1 MIGLI
6 LGETKLGKIII
17 NKLKLID
24 QNFLV
29 IDISKKKIYKKNK
42 NHISLSIGQL
52 GKAISILKKNNC
64 KKIIFAGK
72 VSRPNFSKIKLDFKF
87 LYNLPKIIKSSKR
100 GDAALIK
107 EFLKIFKKEGFK
119 VLNSTYFNPE
129 LVLKKGNYTKIKPNS
144 SNKEDITK
152 AKNIIRDLGK
162 HDIGQGVIVR
172 KGYVITIEGP
182 EGTDPM
188 LSRALKLIKRLSNKN
203 DRHGIL
209 LKFPKSKQDLRTDLP
224 TVGIKTIRKCSKI
237 GLKGIVLK
245 AGKNIFLDKEKSIN
259 LANKNNMF
267 ISVI

>member
-1 MIGLI
+1 MIGLV
-6 LGETKLGKIII
+6 LGDTKLGRLIIK
-17 NKLKLID
+17 KLKSID
-24 QNFLV
+24 QNFLI
-29 IDISKKKIYKKNK
+29 IDISNKKIYRKNK
-42 NHISLSIGQL
+42 NCISLSIGQL
-52 GKAISILKKNNC
+52 GKAISILRKNKC
-64 KKIIFAGK
+64 KKVIFAGR

-87 LYNLPKIIKSSKR
+87 LYNLPKIIRSSKK

-119 VLNSTYFNPE
+119 ILNSTYFNPE
-129 LVLKKGNYTKIKPNS
+129 LVLKKGNYTKAQPNS
-144 SNKEDITK
+144 SNKSDIIK
-152 AKNIIRDLGK
+152 AKNIISDLGR
-162 HDIGQGVIVR
+162 HDIGQGAIVR

-188 LSRALKLIKRLSNKN
+188 LNRADKLIKRLSNEN

-224 TVGIKTIRKCSKI
+224 TIGIKTIRKCSKI

-259 LANKNNMF
+259 LANKKNMF
-267 ISVI
+267 ICAI